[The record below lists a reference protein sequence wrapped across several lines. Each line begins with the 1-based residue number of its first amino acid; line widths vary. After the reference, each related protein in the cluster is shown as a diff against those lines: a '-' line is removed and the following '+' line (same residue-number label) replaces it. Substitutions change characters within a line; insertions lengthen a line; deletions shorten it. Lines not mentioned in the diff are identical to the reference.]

1 MSLHPTTRILMAL
14 SLIIASSA
22 LTVYPLTAAL
32 LLLASTLWVLKDRVA
47 WRWVRRAR
55 LLLFVP
61 PLITGY
67 ITAGDG
73 VFPALDA
80 WTPTWQGLAH
90 GALQSLRLVVA
101 LLGLRLVMRSL
112 SRDEMTAGLTTLLSP
127 FSYVGADVALFACR
141 LGLTL
146 AYLEQLDG
154 KKAEELLRRPL
165 PSRLVPLHNNGPRS
179 SAVFRFG
186 FLDVL
191 LFALTIAI
199 LYRVVT

>member
-1 MSLHPTTRILMAL
+1 MALHPTTRILMAL

-22 LTVYPLTAAL
+22 LTIYPLTAAL
-32 LLLASTLWVLKDRVA
+32 LLLASTLWVLKDSVA
-47 WRWVRRAR
+47 WRWLRRAR

-61 PLITGY
+61 LLMSSY
-67 ITAGDG
+67 VTAGDG

-90 GALQSLRLVVA
+90 GTLQSLRLVVA

-112 SRDEMTAGLTTLLSP
+112 STEEMTAGLTTLLSP
-127 FSYVGADVALFACR
+127 LAYIGADIALFARR

-154 KKAEELLRRPL
+154 KKAGELLRGPM
-165 PSRLVPLHNNGPRS
+165 PSRLVPLHNNEPRS

-191 LFALTIAI
+191 LLALTIAI
-199 LYRVVT
+199 LYRLLA